1 MVLKLDNPII
11 RLIGPISVDRGRKLA
26 CLTLKIWGNLNFKKI
41 RYVILTLN
49 VVKGKNLCSD
59 PYSDPEHYQRKKT
72 EREHYLDPSLTL
84 WMTLGG
90 YGEKWLIPL
99 KSRRAGCA
107 YPTLSKEEKK
117 RNILSDSSVAFRG
130 LPCLTTT

>member
-1 MVLKLDNPII
+1 VFNLKNLEKSQLQENT
-11 RLIGPISVDRGRKLA
+11 V
-26 CLTLKIWGNLNFKKI
+26 CLK
-41 RYVILTLN
+41 

-84 WMTLGG
+84 RMTLGG

-117 RNILSDSSVAFRG
+117 RNILSDSSIAFRG
-130 LPCLTTT
+130 LPYLTTT